1 MVAWSSLGACR
12 NPDCPFKGSC
22 GTFFPECGLDAL
34 DAVASALGIKCI
46 CACFGVQHVAPVT
59 TPNPSSSSSASAPEA
74 LNSRAA
80 RQQESDSSSSRKEK
94 QQTELKAHIFQFAF
108 DPSKQSQAKNW
119 SKLSDRPQKR
129 KPSSTN
135 PSGEP
140 SSKRSASSTASAT
153 KLVIFTLVLVE
164 NPALVEANE
173 YFMPSGPKMM
183 SLYRA
188 GNIQII
194 EVPLSITPDAL
205 DVAVNAAFADH
216 SDVVSGRVS
225 LYKWRSLS
233 KVSVSRGAH
242 PLLKPHREAG
252 QVTFQD
258 FEWSNET
265 HRQEKRFKRCVFIS
279 LARWNSSIPLDIDE
293 PREGGSESSGPSD
306 AEPMDEVPERD
317 PSPDFPEP
325 GDLLSDDN
333 KPDEST
339 FNELSSSIHDVVRLC
354 LNITKPEIETPWF
367 PSTVS
372 EPYTQPLQVLANI
385 IRQLERMESPTESSS
400 WTPRHLFDFA
410 QDSLFPLLAVVVDF
424 GESESMFDTQFRLG
438 PFGLGLIIEFFQRIY
453 TLVMN
458 WMPRLPYVELSG
470 FVSVINTFVVPIYD
484 GVLRFRAATPRIAFD
499 PEPFAKLRETLQK
512 HRHRFGD
519 ADFEDRLA
527 VLDLLVTRDDVPVFA
542 NTLEADFGSATSST
556 AIRPAALLVGAHGI
570 DGFIEKIID
579 PLLDTMP
586 STHPSYRPLMALL
599 GNFCN
604 ELSRRMI
611 NFSKDGSE
619 SSEKRYKT
627 RSKTAHYTRSGNPL
641 FYFSESQSSSSE
653 SESFECDSTEY
664 DGKND
669 DTQSEPSVFEYDP
682 SSSDRE
688 QFNRSNPFAERPKFP
703 YPEAHTQHEQP
714 FDIPREPSPPTASS
728 STAGSSSQSSRPRP
742 RPTYQGTGFTPHSR
756 PQRSTPSPASQH
768 VSNPTLNAIWAMPS
782 DSWMSEILTR
792 FPHPMEQR
800 RRTWAQISNASAG
813 NMRKYWLKVSMIY
826 HPDKNADM
834 PQDWQDLC
842 DAITKRLNG
851 KFS

>member
-1 MVAWSSLGACR
+1 MLTDR
-12 NPDCPFKGSC
+12 
-22 GTFFPECGLDAL
+22 
-34 DAVASALGIKCI
+34 
-46 CACFGVQHVAPVT
+46 QVT
-59 TPNPSSSSSASAPEA
+59 HSRPHPSSSSSASAPETAPRKPSSASAPEPAGRKPTSSGDSTAAPPPFQSFAEA

-80 RQQESDSSSSRKEK
+80 RQQESDSSTSKKEK
-94 QQTELKAHIFQFAF
+94 QQAELKAHIFQFAF

-164 NPALVEANE
+164 NPALVDANE

-194 EVPLSITPDAL
+194 EVPLSISPDAL
-205 DVAVNAAFADH
+205 NVAVNAAFADH
-216 SDVVSGRVS
+216 SEVVSGRIS

-279 LARWNSSIPLDIDE
+279 LARWNSSIPLDIDD

-325 GDLLSDDN
+325 ADLLSDDT
-333 KPDEST
+333 KPHESSS
-339 FNELSSSIHDVVRLC
+339 NEISSSIHDVVRLC

-410 QDSLFPLLAVVVDF
+410 QDSLFPLLAVIVDF
-424 GESESMFDTQFRLG
+424 GESESMFDTQFQLG
-438 PFGLGLIIEFFQRIY
+438 PFGLGPIIEFFQRIY

-458 WMPRLPYVELSG
+458 WMPRLPYVELAG

-556 AIRPAALLVGAHGI
+556 AIRPAALLVGPHGI

-611 NFSKDGSE
+611 NFSKSAGKQKFAAAPDGSE

-627 RSKTAHYTRSGNPL
+627 LIHVLAYPL
-641 FYFSESQSSSSE
+641 FYFSESQSSGSE

-669 DTQSEPSVFEYDP
+669 DTQSEPSVFEYEP
-682 SSSDRE
+682 NPSDRE

-703 YPEAHTQHEQP
+703 YPEAYNHREQP
-714 FDIPREPSPPTASS
+714 FDVPRESSPPTASS

-742 RPTYQGTGFTPHSR
+742 RPTYQGTGFTPHPR
-756 PQRSTPSPASQH
+756 PQRPTPLPASQR
-768 VSNPTLNAIWAMPS
+768 VSNPGLDAIWAMPS
-782 DSWMSEILTR
+782 DAWMSEILTR
-792 FPHPMEQR
+792 FPHPVDQR
-800 RRTWAQISNASAG
+800 RRTWAQISNASTG
-813 NMRKYWLKVSMIY
+813 NMRKCWLKVSMIY

-834 PQDWQDLC
+834 PQEWQDLC
-842 DAITKRLNG
+842 DAITKRLNSR
-851 KFS
+851 FS